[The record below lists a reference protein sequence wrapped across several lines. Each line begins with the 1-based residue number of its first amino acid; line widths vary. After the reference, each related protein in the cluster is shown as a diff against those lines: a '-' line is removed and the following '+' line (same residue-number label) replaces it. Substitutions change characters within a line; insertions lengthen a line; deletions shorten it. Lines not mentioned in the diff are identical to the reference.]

1 VADRDETTAGAA
13 PDAGV
18 GGSRFDARTLRREVL
33 LVFALSLGQSGVY
46 AVVRLVGIL
55 TSGQPVS
62 SATAALNTS
71 HAPGR
76 PTLDLVYQLLGI
88 GFALVPVLLACHF
101 LLIGGERPGRVLG
114 IDRRHIPSDL
124 GLGALLAA
132 VVGGAGLCL
141 VLLATHF
148 GYSAQLI
155 LSTLPAVWWR
165 LLVLLL
171 SALENAVLE
180 ETLVVG
186 YLLHRLRQLGWG
198 DYPALVT
205 SAVLRGSYHLYQGV
219 PAFFGNAVMGLIF
232 GRVYQLRGRTAPLIV
247 AHFLMDAVA
256 FVGWVYLHGRW
267 SWLP

>member
-1 VADRDETTAGAA
+1 VVAEDTAS
-13 PDAGV
+13 PT
-18 GGSRFDARTLRREVL
+18 RFDRRTLRREVL

-46 AVVRLVGIL
+46 AVVRLLGIL

-62 SATAALNTS
+62 SAVASLNS
-71 HAPGR
+71 SRAPGR

-114 IDRRHIPSDL
+114 IDLRHKRFDL
-124 GLGALLAA
+124 GLGALLAL
-132 VVGGAGLCL
+132 VVGGTGLAL
-141 VLLATHF
+141 VVTASALGF
-148 GYSAQLI
+148 SAQLV
-155 LSTLPAVWWR
+155 LSSLPAVWWR
-165 LLVLLL
+165 LPVLLL
-171 SALENAVLE
+171 SALENAILE

-186 YLLHRLRQLGWG
+186 YLLHRLDQLGWRPW
-198 DYPALVT
+198 PALAT

-219 PAFFGNAVMGLIF
+219 PAFFGNALMGLLF
-232 GRVYQLRGRTAPLIV
+232 GRVYQLKGRTAPLIV
-247 AHFLMDAVA
+247 AHFLIDAVA

>member
-1 VADRDETTAGAA
+1 VVDQSGQIEG
-13 PDAGV
+13 GV
-18 GGSRFDARTLRREVL
+18 GGTRWDARTLRREVL

-55 TSGQPVS
+55 TSGHPVS

-71 HAPGR
+71 QAPGR

-101 LLIGGERPGRVLG
+101 LLLGGERPGRVLG
-114 IDRRHIPSDL
+114 IDLRHKRFDL

-148 GYSAQLI
+148 GFSAQLV
-155 LSTLPAVWWR
+155 LSGLPAVWWR
-165 LLVLLL
+165 VPVLLL
-171 SALENAVLE
+171 SAAQNAILE
-180 ETLVVG
+180 EVLVAG

-219 PAFFGNAVMGLIF
+219 PAFFGNAVMGLVF
-232 GRVYQLRGRTAPLIV
+232 GRVYQLKGRTAPLIV